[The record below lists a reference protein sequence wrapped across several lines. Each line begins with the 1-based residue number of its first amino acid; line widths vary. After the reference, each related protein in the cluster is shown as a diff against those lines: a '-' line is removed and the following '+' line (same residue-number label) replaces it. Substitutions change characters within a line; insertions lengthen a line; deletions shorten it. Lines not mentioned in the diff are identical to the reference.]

1 MLILR
6 IDYVWL
12 TFGTHHYVTENG
24 VRDLVSR
31 LTTKVRNI
39 HISSPI
45 STISADPYN
54 SALVSIHCTTTNGT
68 KIYPGFHHII
78 FGTQA
83 NHAVPLLGSYLS
95 SLPLDSPRRQLVEEQ
110 IRCLRTFQYRPTIV
124 INHTDG
130 TLVPDTSLDRRDLN
144 LICFDAENS
153 LSLLQEVAGTNCVP
167 PSYTMATH
175 VLPRPSHYPSHLP
188 TVYQTTNPIV
198 APCEDSILSVAR
210 LERALLTVKAKEALS
225 GLYRETGRKWWQCAA
240 QATSGLGPL
249 QGTGKLSSIA
259 EEANGPGI
267 WFCGSYAY
275 PGIPLLEGCV
285 VSAKNVVNAIVTLE
299 LQDLVS
305 TRTA

>member
-1 MLILR
+1 M
-6 IDYVWL
+6 
-12 TFGTHHYVTENG
+12 TENG
-24 VRDLVSR
+24 VRDVVSR
-31 LTTKVRNI
+31 FTTKVRNI

-45 STISADPYN
+45 SAISADPRN
-54 SALVSIHCTTTNGT
+54 SALASIHCTTTDGT
-68 KIYPGFHHII
+68 KIYTGFHHII

-95 SLPLDSPRRQLVEEQ
+95 SLPLESPRRQPVEDQ
-110 IRCLRTFQYRPTIV
+110 IRCLRTFQYRSTIV

-130 TLVPDTSLDRRDLN
+130 TLMPDASLDRRDLN
-144 LICFDAENS
+144 LICFDPENS
-153 LSLLQEVAGTNCVP
+153 LSLLQDVAADTNCVP

-198 APCEDSILSVAR
+198 APCEDSIMSVAR
-210 LERALLTVKAKEALS
+210 LERALLTVESKEALS
-225 GLYRETGRKWWQCAA
+225 GLHRETSRKWWQCAA

-249 QGTGKLSSIA
+249 QGAGKLSSIA
-259 EEANGPGI
+259 EEASGPGI

-299 LQDLVS
+299 LRDPVS
-305 TRTA
+305 IKEDKDNTVGRTRWWL